1 MGEESDRMTDQQRML
16 FGAGFVFGVVVTML
30 LLAVSL
36 VVTARGQASVDGVVQ
51 SALVTVGA
59 GVLFAGI
66 VGAGLF
72 CLAFPESRTEVPVGP
87 AQFGLDDE

>member
-1 MGEESDRMTDQQRML
+1 MGEESDRVTDQQRML
-16 FGAGFVFGVVVTML
+16 FGAGFVSGVVVTML

-36 VVTARGQASVDGVVQ
+36 VVTARGQASVDGAVQ

-72 CLAFPESRTEVPVGP
+72 SLAFPENRTEVPVDP
-87 AQFGLDDE
+87 EQFGLDEK